1 MKVYHSISD
10 FQNVSRPILTTGT
23 FDGVHF
29 GHKIIIDR
37 LKEIAKNQN
46 GETVLLTFSPH
57 PRMVLFPDDHN
68 LQLINT
74 LDEKIKLLEQAGIDH
89 LIIHPFTKTFSRTS
103 SMQFVRDIIVNKLNT
118 HKLVIGYNHHFGRNR
133 EGSFE
138 HLKQYAPLYGFEV
151 EEISAQLIDDVS
163 ISSTKIRK
171 ALLSGNV
178 SKATDYLGYNY
189 SLQGRV
195 IEGQQIGRTLGFP
208 TANLMILDESK
219 LVPKDGVYAVHVEV
233 TGQTFNGM
241 MNIGKNPSLIFKK
254 HSIEVHI
261 FDFDSDIYNEQ
272 IEVRLIKHIREEI
285 SFNNLDDL
293 KIQLEQDKATV
304 KALLNFNKQ
313 DKG

>member
-74 LDEKIKLLEQAGIDH
+74 LDEKIKLLEKAGIEH
-89 LIIHPFTKTFSRTS
+89 LIIHPFTKAFSRTN
-103 SMQFVRDIIVNKLNT
+103 SMQFVRDIIVNELNT

-138 HLKQYAPLYGFEV
+138 HLKEYAPLYGFQV
-151 EEISAQLIDDVS
+151 EEISPQLIDDVS
-163 ISSTKIRK
+163 ISSTKIRNS
-171 ALLSGNV
+171 LLSGDV
-178 SKATDYLGYNY
+178 SKAADYLGYNY
-189 SLQGRV
+189 PLKGQV

-208 TANLMILDESK
+208 TANLKVFDGSK
-219 LVPKDGVYAVHVEV
+219 LIPKDGVYAVHVEV
-233 TGQTFNGM
+233 KRQTFKAM
-241 MNIGKNPSLIFKK
+241 MNIGNNPSLISKK
-254 HSIEVHI
+254 HSLEVHI
-261 FDFDSDIYNEQ
+261 FDFDSDIYDEQ
-272 IEVRLIKHIREEI
+272 IEVRFIKRIREEI
-285 SFNNLDDL
+285 SFDNLDAL
-293 KIQLEQDKATV
+293 KIQLEQDENTAKAI
-304 KALLNFNKQ
+304 LS
-313 DKG
+313 

>member
-10 FQNVSRPILTTGT
+10 FKNVSRPILTTGT

-68 LQLINT
+68 LKLINT
-74 LDEKIKLLEQAGIDH
+74 LDEKIKLLEKAGIDH
-89 LIIHPFTKTFSRTS
+89 LIIHPFTKAFSRIS
-103 SMQFVRDIIVNKLNT
+103 SMQFVRDIIVNELNIY
-118 HKLVIGYNHHFGRNR
+118 KLVIGYNHHFGRNR

-178 SKATDYLGYNY
+178 SKAADYLGYNY
-189 SLQGRV
+189 TLQGRV
-195 IEGQQIGRTLGFP
+195 IEGQQIGRTIGFP
-208 TANLMILDESK
+208 TANLMVLDESK
-219 LVPKDGVYAVHVEV
+219 LIPKDGVYAVYVEV
-233 TGQTFNGM
+233 TGQSFKGM
-241 MNIGKNPSLIFKK
+241 MNIGNNPSLTFKK

-272 IEVRLIKHIREEI
+272 IEVRFIKHIREEI
-285 SFNNLDDL
+285 CFENLNDL
-293 KIQLEQDKATV
+293 KIQLEQDKANV
-304 KALLNFNKQ
+304 KATLNSNKQ
-313 DKG
+313 DKV

>member
-74 LDEKIKLLEQAGIDH
+74 LDEKIKLLEQAGIEH
-89 LIIHPFTKTFSRTS
+89 LIIHPFTMAFSRTT
-103 SMQFVRDIIVNKLNT
+103 SMQFVRDIIVNELNT

-138 HLKQYAPLYGFEV
+138 HLKEYAPLYGFEV

-163 ISSTKIRK
+163 ISSTKIRNS
-171 ALLSGNV
+171 LLSGDV
-178 SKATDYLGYNY
+178 SKAADYLGYNY
-189 SLQGRV
+189 PLKGHV

-208 TANLMILDESK
+208 TANLKVLDGSK
-219 LVPKDGVYAVHVEV
+219 LIPKDGVYAVHVEV
-233 TGQTFNGM
+233 KRQTFKGM
-241 MNIGKNPSLIFKK
+241 MNIGNNPSLISKK
-254 HSIEVHI
+254 HSLEVHI
-261 FDFDSDIYNEQ
+261 FDFDSDIYDEQ
-272 IEVRLIKHIREEI
+272 IEVRFIKHIREEI
-285 SFNNLDDL
+285 SFDNLDAL
-293 KIQLEQDKATV
+293 KIQLEQDEDTAKAI
-304 KALLNFNKQ
+304 LS
-313 DKG
+313 